1 MNFHGIFP
9 TEDDLREM
17 IERVDRNSNGTVDY
31 EEFVKMMMDIS
42 QVNQQ
47 EKEEDIE
54 QAFKIFDKVLVNR
67 YYILCTNVL
76 PKDGDGLIT
85 AEEIRL
91 TMTGLGE
98 ELSEAELTAMVAE
111 ADLNGD
117 GYIDF
122 SEFSNLMRNKF
133 GLGESGSICQEL

>member
-1 MNFHGIFP
+1 MNLHGIFP

-54 QAFKIFDKVLVNR
+54 QAFKIFDKVLINR
-67 YYILCTNVL
+67 CYIKT
-76 PKDGDGLIT
+76 
-85 AEEIRL
+85 EI
-91 TMTGLGE
+91 
-98 ELSEAELTAMVAE
+98 
-111 ADLNGD
+111 
-117 GYIDF
+117 F
-122 SEFSNLMRNKF
+122 SV
-133 GLGESGSICQEL
+133 